1 MLNREA
7 YIAKLKLQLDELD
20 ASLAT
25 LEAKAAQAKAGAR
38 EKYETEMSKLRQQSS
53 ATQKKFEELKGA
65 GEDKW
70 DAAVAEMEKV
80 RDALIHSYNY
90 FKSQL

>member
-1 MLNREA
+1 MLNRES

-20 ASLAT
+20 ATLDT
-25 LEAKAAQAKAGAR
+25 LEAKAAQAKVGAR
-38 EKYETEMSKLRQQSS
+38 EKYQAEMSKLRQQSA
-53 ATQKKFEELKGA
+53 ATQQKFEELKGA
-65 GEDKW
+65 GEEKW

-80 RDALIHSYNY
+80 RDALVHSYNY

>member
-1 MLNREA
+1 MLNRES

-20 ASLAT
+20 ATLDG

-38 EKYETEMSKLRQQSS
+38 EKYEAEMSKLRQQSA

-65 GEDKW
+65 GEEKW
-70 DAAVAEMEKV
+70 DAAVADMEKV

>member
-1 MLNREA
+1 MLNRET

-20 ASLAT
+20 ATLAT
-25 LEAKAAQAKAGAR
+25 LEAKAAQAKAGAQ
-38 EKYETEMSKLRQQSS
+38 EKYQAEMEKLRRQSA
-53 ATQKKFEELKGA
+53 ATQQKFEELKGV
-65 GEDKW
+65 GEEKW

-90 FKSQL
+90 FKPQL

>member
-1 MLNREA
+1 MANRET

-20 ASLAT
+20 ATLAT

-38 EKYETEMSKLRQQSS
+38 EKYEAEMLKLRQQSKT
-53 ATQKKFEELKGA
+53 TQRKFEELKGA

-80 RDALIHSYNY
+80 RDALIHSFNY
-90 FKSQL
+90 FRSQL